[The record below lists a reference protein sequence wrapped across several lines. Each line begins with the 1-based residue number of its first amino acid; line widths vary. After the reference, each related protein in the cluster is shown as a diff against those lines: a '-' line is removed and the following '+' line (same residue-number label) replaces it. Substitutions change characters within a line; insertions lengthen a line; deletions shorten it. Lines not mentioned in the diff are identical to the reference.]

1 MVVILKSNAEKQQ
14 VTALLK
20 AVESLGLKT
29 NYSEGQE
36 TTVVGLVGDTSR
48 VDIDALKANEIV
60 EDVKRISEPYKKANR
75 RFHPMDTIVQTGS
88 IKIGEGFFHVI
99 AGPCSIES
107 EEQLCTIAQEVKKSG
122 ATLLRGGA
130 FKPRTSPYSFQGLET
145 DGLKLLLKA
154 KKLTGLPIVTEIMGQ
169 DQIDDFADVDIIQ
182 VGARN
187 MQNFRLL
194 KALGQL
200 RKPILLKRGL
210 ANTIE
215 EFLMSAEYIMAGGNE
230 NVILCER
237 GIRTFETMVRNTLDI
252 SAIPL
257 LKQQSHLPVIIDP
270 SHAAGIAWM
279 VNPLAKAAI
288 AARADVEGMGLKN
301 TGGYIF
307 YDGNNG
313 NWLDPSKPAARQ
325 YLCTLAA
332 ELAQQGF
339 DEILLTDVGYP
350 TVGKLDKIDYNG
362 ADRAASIRLFLEELR
377 SALGEYGV
385 AVSIEL
391 PPEVITSGADDTAG
405 LVLSDI
411 APLVDRVYAV
421 TTVDQIPALEAAVSA
436 AGEDTDFVAELTGHS
451 PDVTGSC
458 LILAD

>member
-107 EEQLCTIAQEVKKSG
+107 EEHLCTIAQEVKKSG

-215 EFLMSAEYIMAGGNE
+215 EFLMSAEYIM
-230 NVILCER
+230 
-237 GIRTFETMVRNTLDI
+237 
-252 SAIPL
+252 
-257 LKQQSHLPVIIDP
+257 
-270 SHAAGIAWM
+270 
-279 VNPLAKAAI
+279 
-288 AARADVEGMGLKN
+288 
-301 TGGYIF
+301 
-307 YDGNNG
+307 
-313 NWLDPSKPAARQ
+313 
-325 YLCTLAA
+325 
-332 ELAQQGF
+332 
-339 DEILLTDVGYP
+339 
-350 TVGKLDKIDYNG
+350 
-362 ADRAASIRLFLEELR
+362 
-377 SALGEYGV
+377 
-385 AVSIEL
+385 
-391 PPEVITSGADDTAG
+391 
-405 LVLSDI
+405 LS
-411 APLVDRVYAV
+411 
-421 TTVDQIPALEAAVSA
+421 
-436 AGEDTDFVAELTGHS
+436 
-451 PDVTGSC
+451 
-458 LILAD
+458 LIHI

>member
-130 FKPRTSPYSFQGLET
+130 FKPRSSPYSFQGLET

-288 AARADVEGMGLKN
+288 AAGADGLMIEVHNDPKN
-301 TGGYIF
+301 ALC
-307 YDGNNG
+307 DGAQS
-313 NWLDPSKPAARQ
+313 LTPAQ
-325 YLCTLAA
+325 
-332 ELAQQGF
+332 F
-339 DEILLTDVGYP
+339 DELMQDV
-350 TVGKLDKIDYNG
+350 KR
-362 ADRAASIRLFLEELR
+362 RAAFEGKRMAR
-377 SALGEYGV
+377 
-385 AVSIEL
+385 
-391 PPEVITSGADDTAG
+391 
-405 LVLSDI
+405 
-411 APLVDRVYAV
+411 
-421 TTVDQIPALEAAVSA
+421 
-436 AGEDTDFVAELTGHS
+436 
-451 PDVTGSC
+451 
-458 LILAD
+458 

>member
-215 EFLMSAEYIMAGGNE
+215 EFLMSAEYIMGGGNE

-288 AARADVEGMGLKN
+288 AAGADGLMIEVHNDPKN
-301 TGGYIF
+301 ALC
-307 YDGNNG
+307 DGAQS
-313 NWLDPSKPAARQ
+313 LTPAQ
-325 YLCTLAA
+325 
-332 ELAQQGF
+332 F
-339 DEILLTDVGYP
+339 DELMQDV
-350 TVGKLDKIDYNG
+350 KR
-362 ADRAASIRLFLEELR
+362 RAAFEGKRMAR
-377 SALGEYGV
+377 
-385 AVSIEL
+385 
-391 PPEVITSGADDTAG
+391 
-405 LVLSDI
+405 
-411 APLVDRVYAV
+411 
-421 TTVDQIPALEAAVSA
+421 
-436 AGEDTDFVAELTGHS
+436 
-451 PDVTGSC
+451 
-458 LILAD
+458 

>member
-36 TTVVGLVGDTSR
+36 TTVVGVVGDTSR

-288 AARADVEGMGLKN
+288 AAGADGLMIEVHNDPKN
-301 TGGYIF
+301 ALC
-307 YDGNNG
+307 DGAQS
-313 NWLDPSKPAARQ
+313 LTPAQ
-325 YLCTLAA
+325 
-332 ELAQQGF
+332 F
-339 DEILLTDVGYP
+339 DELMQDV
-350 TVGKLDKIDYNG
+350 KR
-362 ADRAASIRLFLEELR
+362 RAAFEGKRMAR
-377 SALGEYGV
+377 
-385 AVSIEL
+385 
-391 PPEVITSGADDTAG
+391 
-405 LVLSDI
+405 
-411 APLVDRVYAV
+411 
-421 TTVDQIPALEAAVSA
+421 
-436 AGEDTDFVAELTGHS
+436 
-451 PDVTGSC
+451 
-458 LILAD
+458 

>member
-29 NYSEGQE
+29 NDSEGQE

-288 AARADVEGMGLKN
+288 AAGADGLMIEVHNDPKN
-301 TGGYIF
+301 ALC
-307 YDGNNG
+307 DGAQS
-313 NWLDPSKPAARQ
+313 LTPAQ
-325 YLCTLAA
+325 
-332 ELAQQGF
+332 F
-339 DEILLTDVGYP
+339 DELMQDV
-350 TVGKLDKIDYNG
+350 KR
-362 ADRAASIRLFLEELR
+362 RAAFEGKSMAR
-377 SALGEYGV
+377 
-385 AVSIEL
+385 
-391 PPEVITSGADDTAG
+391 
-405 LVLSDI
+405 
-411 APLVDRVYAV
+411 
-421 TTVDQIPALEAAVSA
+421 
-436 AGEDTDFVAELTGHS
+436 
-451 PDVTGSC
+451 
-458 LILAD
+458 